1 MPRKKKSENL
11 RHKNVITLK
20 LTDAELELL
29 DHSAKIIGLSRSEFL
44 RKSFLEKD
52 IQLRYEVVA
61 DMDELRK
68 LVSEYGKIGSNLN
81 QIARYFNTGGEWS
94 EEMQDEIRQCISE
107 LSLTSKESFLRFQ
120 MVIAVSS
127 ADTFSMRCCR

>member
-29 DHSAKIIGLSRSEFL
+29 DHSAKILGLSRSEFL

-52 IQLRYEVVA
+52 IQLRYEIVA

-68 LVSEYGKIGSNLN
+68 LVSEYGKIGSNTSYEQPAQTEN
-81 QIARYFNTGGEWS
+81 QKTIHNIKRRRTKFETN
-94 EEMQDEIRQCISE
+94 
-107 LSLTSKESFLRFQ
+107 K
-120 MVIAVSS
+120 
-127 ADTFSMRCCR
+127 